1 MGRGDAS
8 SSYVV
13 SYVVYLLLPKYCSVL
28 IANLNFEFAVH
39 YVPIQAIIA
48 LLAFQVRGI
57 VVSQAPI

>member
-39 YVPIQAIIA
+39 IQAIIA